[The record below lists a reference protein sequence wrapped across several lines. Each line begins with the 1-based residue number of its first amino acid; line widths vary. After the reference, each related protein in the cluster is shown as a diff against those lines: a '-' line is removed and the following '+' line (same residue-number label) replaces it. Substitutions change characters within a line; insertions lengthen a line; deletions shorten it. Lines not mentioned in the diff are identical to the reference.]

1 MEKVLHQRT
10 CKLTRNDNGLY
21 DLSIMDGSVPVTVV
35 HNVTLQRAVV
45 TIEDYM
51 HTKAR
56 NE

>member
-1 MEKVLHQRT
+1 MENVLHRT

-21 DLSIMDGSVPVTVV
+21 DVSILDGQVSVATVR
-35 HNVTLQRAVV
+35 NVTLQRAVV

-56 NE
+56 DD